1 MAGKLQHGRGKH
13 PARSKKAKAKQRT
26 AVMASSGQSVVA
38 RMPEP
43 AVLSHVSAPPAS
55 RRILPTT
62 SRAPRY
68 PYITAELKRIGIV
81 AGIILAI
88 LVVLALVLS

>member
-1 MAGKLQHGRGKH
+1 MAGKSQHGRGH
-13 PARSKKAKAKQRT
+13 SAQSKKAKAKQRS
-26 AVMASSGQSVVA
+26 AVMSSGQPVVVQI
-38 RMPEP
+38 PKP
-43 AVLSHVSAPPAS
+43 AVSPSVSAPPTS
-55 RRILPTT
+55 KRILPAASRTT
-62 SRAPRY
+62 RY

>member
-1 MAGKLQHGRGKH
+1 MADKSQHGRGH
-13 PARSKKAKAKQRT
+13 PARSKKAKAKQRS
-26 AVMASSGQSVVA
+26 AVMPSGQGVVA
-38 RMPEP
+38 QMPKQ
-43 AVLSHVSAPPAS
+43 AVSPSISAPPAS
-55 RRILPTT
+55 KRILPTA
-62 SRAPRY
+62 SRTTRY